1 MGATMIGDERGL
13 QGELQ
18 KTRANY
24 VPLSPISFLTR
35 AAKIYPD
42 RLAISYEGRQI
53 TYGVFHERV
62 SRFASALDSLN
73 IGVGDTVSVIAP
85 NVPALLEA
93 HYAVPAIGAVLSAIN
108 IRLDAATVAFI
119 LEHSTSKVLL
129 VDDEFAELAL
139 ASLQKLGTKPY
150 IIRIADSSIEPAPQ
164 ISTIE
169 YEDFLASGNPQ
180 FALQLPKD
188 EWQPITLNYTSGTT
202 GDSKGAVYSHRGAYL
217 NAVANTIS
225 FGMTS
230 DTVYLWILPMFHCNG
245 WSHTWAVTLAGG
257 THVCLRNTAPN
268 DIFDQIKTAG
278 VTHACAAPI
287 VLNMLIHA
295 PEMVKKHPA
304 NTIKI
309 AIGGAPPP
317 SIVIAQMEEMGFEV
331 VHLYGLTE
339 TYGPATIC
347 ETQDDWASLPKG
359 EVALRLARQGQSHP
373 MIEDYQVGDIDRA
386 KPITADGNTVGEI
399 QIRSNTI
406 MMGYHKNP
414 TATEAAFKDGWF
426 HTGDLAVMHEDASL
440 EIKDRAKDVIISGG
454 ENISSIEIEEV
465 LTQNPKISSAAAVAK
480 PDDKWGET
488 PCAFVELVEGET
500 CDAKD
505 VIDWCRQNMAHF
517 KVPKN
522 VVFGELPKTS
532 TGKIKKFVLRKRARS
547 LEPRSEDT

>member
-1 MGATMIGDERGL
+1 MIGDERGL

-164 ISTIE
+164 ISAIE

-202 GDSKGAVYSHRGAYL
+202 GDPKGAVYSHRGAYL

-230 DTVYLWILPMFHCNG
+230 DTIYLWILPMFHCNG

-295 PEMVKKHPA
+295 PEMVKKHPV

-317 SIVIAQMEEMGFEV
+317 SIVIAQMEDMGFEV

-347 ETQDDWASLPKG
+347 EIQDDWASLPKG

-386 KPITADGNTVGEI
+386 KTITANGNTVGEI

-465 LTQNPKISSAAAVAK
+465 LTQNPKISAAAAVAK

-500 CDAKD
+500 CGAKD
-505 VIDWCRQNMAHF
+505 VIDWCQQNMAHF

-532 TGKIKKFVLRKRARS
+532 TGKIKKFLLRKRARS
-547 LEPRSEDT
+547 LEPHTEDT